1 MSKRFLSIIVILLI
15 LIITCVWEQVTI
27 DKYLYNIYNQAL
39 AIQNYVKE
47 NADISKKEFEN
58 MIDTLDNSWK
68 KEENILCF
76 LANHKDIA
84 DMGTE
89 ITRLKTYQE
98 NKQYE
103 ELRTSISVIVHLSQ
117 AYHHIMGISIQNL
130 I

>member
-15 LIITCVWEQVTI
+15 LIITCVWEQITI

-58 MIDTLDNSWK
+58 MID
-68 KEENILCF
+68 ILCF

-98 NKQYE
+98 NNQTE